1 VSTGIA
7 TPVGFLP
14 EEVVTSEPT
23 RSARLKWVIVVDR
36 TIPAGRMVNAVAC
49 IAASTGHSVAN
60 LIGQGGPDADGDVHP
75 GLPWA
80 GCSVLTADPG
90 ELAELRAKAVASDGV
105 YVVDMPAGAQTNRI
119 YDEYLAE
126 LAGTEPADLATCAIS
141 VIGPR
146 NKISKLV
153 KRLELMP

>member
-1 VSTGIA
+1 
-7 TPVGFLP
+7 
-14 EEVVTSEPT
+14 
-23 RSARLKWVIVVDR
+23 
-36 TIPAGRMVNAVAC
+36 
-49 IAASTGHSVAN
+49 
-60 LIGQGGPDADGDVHP
+60 
-75 GLPWA
+75 
-80 GCSVLTADPG
+80 
-90 ELAELRAKAVASDGV
+90 V